1 MKYPGGKGKTYQ
13 HIINLMPVHRVY
25 IETHLGGGAVM
36 RNKLPAARS
45 IGIDADSRAIAAWS
59 LAPMPGVEVVCKRA
73 EEFLE
78 TYEFQGD
85 ELVYV
90 DPPYHPATRRQERVY
105 RLDYTQED
113 HERLAMLLRELPCM
127 VILSGYANPV
137 YERVLI
143 DWGTRTFQ
151 AKTHTDVRTE
161 TLWFNFEPPQQLH
174 DNRHIGNNF
183 RERQTIRRR
192 MNRLQERVSRMD
204 AVERSAFIEW
214 LNEEYPMN
222 DRSSSP

>member
-1 MKYPGGKGKTYQ
+1 
-13 HIINLMPVHRVY
+13 
-25 IETHLGGGAVM
+25 
-36 RNKLPAARS
+36 
-45 IGIDADSRAIAAWS
+45 
-59 LAPMPGVEVVCKRA
+59 
-73 EEFLE
+73 
-78 TYEFQGD
+78 
-85 ELVYV
+85 
-90 DPPYHPATRRQERVY
+90 
-105 RLDYTQED
+105 
-113 HERLAMLLRELPCM
+113 M